1 MSQNNESQ
9 IARKIVEEE
18 AMMTSCYYWMLG
30 GNPDT
35 FDIKTIHRVRGYC
48 SELNQKRKYDKFTTF
63 ESDADEM
70 VIGNHLKLF
79 SICEHHLLP
88 FFGEVSIGYI
98 PQGTVL
104 GLSKFQ
110 RIVDKFASKPQIQE
124 RLTSEILKFIQ
135 QITNAKG
142 AGVVIKA
149 IHTCVFARGVQSAS
163 AEFTTTAL
171 GGVFKTQHETRAEFL
186 KSIDDNRMRI

>member
-1 MSQNNESQ
+1 
-9 IARKIVEEE
+9 
-18 AMMTSCYYWMLG
+18 MMTSCYYWMLG

-35 FDIKTIHRVRGYC
+35 FDIKTIDRVRGYC

-135 QITNAKG
+135 HTTNAKG